1 MADQI
6 QRMHTPP
13 PPTPTWK
20 KGGAGKNMAL
30 EARFQ
35 KLREGLA
42 VRGTE
47 FSEGGRFLRATMF
60 FCMCYSYHYIY
71 SNIFDIAKSLT
82 QNYYGPIQS
91 YSHQMLFWYE
101 GL

>member
-1 MADQI
+1 MSLVLAYG
-6 QRMHTPP
+6 RSNSKNAHPP

-60 FCMCYSYHYIY
+60 FCKCVIHTTIYIL
-71 SNIFDIAKSLT
+71 ISL
-82 QNYYGPIQS
+82 I
-91 YSHQMLFWYE
+91 
-101 GL
+101 

>member
-6 QRMHTPP
+6 QRMLTPP
-13 PPTPTWK
+13 PHPPTWK

-47 FSEGGRFLRATMF
+47 FSEGGRFSRATMF
-60 FCMCYSYHYIY
+60 LCKCVISVATLLLIIHTTIYIL
-71 SNIFDIAKSLT
+71 ISL
-82 QNYYGPIQS
+82 I
-91 YSHQMLFWYE
+91 
-101 GL
+101 